1 MYRIVTIFWDEVFS
15 QWRFEIVVLWWLKML
30 FYVGLEFVVLWR
42 YKNAVLWRFQNGVS
56 INKPQQDLDLTM
68 TYTFHTYISDYFYSY
83 K

>member
-1 MYRIVTIFWDEVFS
+1 
-15 QWRFEIVVLWWLKML
+15 ML

-68 TYTFHTYISDYFYSY
+68 TYTFHDKVRIIV
-83 K
+83 

>member
-15 QWRFEIVVLWWLKML
+15 QWRFEIVVLWWA
-30 FYVGLEFVVLWR
+30 E
-42 YKNAVLWRFQNGVS
+42 NAVLWRFQNGVS

>member
-1 MYRIVTIFWDEVFS
+1 
-15 QWRFEIVVLWWLKML
+15 ML
-30 FYVGLEFVVLWR
+30 FYVGLEIVVLWR

>member
-1 MYRIVTIFWDEVFS
+1 MIFWDEVFS
-15 QWRFEIVVLWWLKML
+15 QWRFEI
-30 FYVGLEFVVLWR
+30 VVLWR

>member
-15 QWRFEIVVLWWLKML
+15 QWRFEI
-30 FYVGLEFVVLWR
+30 VVLWR

>member
-1 MYRIVTIFWDEVFS
+1 
-15 QWRFEIVVLWWLKML
+15 ML

-68 TYTFHTYISDYFYSY
+68 TYTFHTYIHLTKKNMTYKVVNYRLYSVR
-83 K
+83 

>member
-15 QWRFEIVVLWWLKML
+15 QWRF
-30 FYVGLEFVVLWR
+30 EFVVLWR

>member
-1 MYRIVTIFWDEVFS
+1 MRCLVNGGLKLSFYGG
-15 QWRFEIVVLWWLKML
+15 LKML

-68 TYTFHTYISDYFYSY
+68 TYTFHTYINDYFYSY